1 MTAQVGIA
9 AFFAATL
16 VAGLV
21 HAIVPPRRALTDRLR
36 PYAALARSR
45 LGTGYADVSVVS
57 LTRHT
62 NDPASLRVFG
72 PLVHRLAEI
81 LGSLVDV
88 ADRDTLRT
96 RLSHAGYRDT
106 SPDQYRIR
114 QLGYAVAGLSLGA
127 ALGLALFGSVTGTL
141 VMTVLLGFP
150 GATLQRSRVE
160 RAITERRA
168 KMRNEVFTVAQLI
181 AVHIRTGHGPVDAI
195 RAVCTLGRGPV
206 IEELREALGWISGG
220 TSPQRAYDKLAESTP
235 EPAASR
241 LYRLL
246 SSSARSG
253 GDIAEALL
261 AVGNDLRSQR
271 REEISRSAVK
281 RRTAMLVP
289 LLLLIA
295 PIMVL
300 FVGAALPS
308 FVLGSGR

>member
-1 MTAQVGIA
+1 MSIQVGLA
-9 AFFAATL
+9 AFFASTL

-21 HAIVPPRRALTDRLR
+21 HFVVPPRRALAGRLR

-57 LTRHT
+57 LTRHDS
-62 NDPASLRVFG
+62 DPASLRVFG
-72 PLVHRLAEI
+72 PLIQRLAES

-88 ADRDTLRT
+88 ADADTLRL
-96 RLSHAGYRDT
+96 RLRHAGFTDT
-106 SPDQYRIR
+106 SPEQYRMR
-114 QLGYAVAGLSLGA
+114 QLGYAVAGLALGA
-127 ALGLALFGSVTGTL
+127 TLGLAMFGSVTGTL
-141 VMTVLLGFP
+141 VFTFLLGFP
-150 GATLQRSRVE
+150 GTTFQRNRVQ

-168 KMRNEVFTVAQLI
+168 RMRNEVFTVTQLI

-195 RAVCTLGRGPV
+195 RAVCSLGRGPV
-206 IEELREALGWISGG
+206 VEELREALGWIAGG
-220 TSPQRAYDKLAESTP
+220 TSPQRAYDKLAEASP

-246 SSSARSG
+246 STSARSG

-271 REEISRSAVK
+271 REEIARSAVK

-289 LLLLIA
+289 LLILIA

-308 FVLGSGR
+308 FVLGAGR

>member
-1 MTAQVGIA
+1 MTAQVGLA
-9 AFFAATL
+9 AFFAAMT
-16 VAGLV
+16 VVGLA
-21 HAIVPPRRALTDRLR
+21 HSLVPPRRMLAGRLR

-57 LTRHT
+57 LTRHDT
-62 NDPASLRVFG
+62 DPASLRVFG
-72 PLVHRLAEI
+72 PLLERLAERLAGLI
-81 LGSLVDV
+81 DV
-88 ADRDTLRT
+88 ADSETLRL
-96 RLSHAGYRDT
+96 RLRHAGFSDT
-106 SPDQYRIR
+106 SPEQYRMR
-114 QLGYAVAGLSLGA
+114 QLAYTVAGLGLGA
-127 ALGLALFGSVTGTL
+127 ALGLTMFGTVGGTL
-141 VMTVLLGFP
+141 AFTALLGFP
-150 GATLQRSRVE
+150 GATLQRNRVQ

-206 IEELREALGWISGG
+206 IEELREALGWIGGG
-220 TSPQRAYDKLAESTP
+220 TSPQRAYDKLAEATP
-235 EPAASR
+235 EPAAAR

-253 GDIAEALL
+253 GDIADALL

-271 REEISRSAVK
+271 REEIARSAVK

-308 FVLGSGR
+308 FVLGAGR